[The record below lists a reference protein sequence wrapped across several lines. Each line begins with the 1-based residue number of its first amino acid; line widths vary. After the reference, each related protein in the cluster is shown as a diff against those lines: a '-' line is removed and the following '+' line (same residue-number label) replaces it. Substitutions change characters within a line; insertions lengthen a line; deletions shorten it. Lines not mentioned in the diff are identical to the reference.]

1 MQYSEQLLKQQ
12 QALVEE
18 LGVYFE
24 LSEAMPPLSARIFA
38 YLVLIGDQGAS
49 FDEITE
55 RLNASK
61 SSVSTNL
68 QLLQNAGSVT
78 YFTKSGDRKRY
89 FKIDADQIKNRID
102 AKIDTWKKEK
112 ILHEK
117 VSNYKVALLKHN
129 HIYDENNS
137 NLQFGK
143 HYISV
148 IESII
153 ENLTNLKENLNS
165 IQIKN
170 NEI

>member
-1 MQYSEQLLKQQ
+1 MQYSELLLQQQ

-55 RLNASK
+55 RLCASK

-89 FKIDADQIKNRID
+89 FKIDGDQIKNRID
-102 AKIDTWKKEK
+102 AKIETWKKEK
-112 ILHEK
+112 TLHEK
-117 VSNYKVALLKHN
+117 VSNYKIALLKHN
-129 HIYDENNS
+129 QIYDKNNS
-137 NLQFGK
+137 NLQLGK
-143 HYISV
+143 HYMSV